1 MFSKI
6 RNFCE
11 KNPSKYVAFTSLGQ
25 LKYLSCLK
33 YIDGVVG
40 NSSSGLLE
48 VPSFKIG
55 TVNIGDRQEGRICAE
70 SVINCKP
77 TKKSIED
84 AIKYLFS
91 NEFKKILL
99 NVRNPYGEGGASK
112 NIVTTLENI
121 SLKNIINKKFFDLN
135 LP

>member
-1 MFSKI
+1 M
-6 RNFCE
+6 
-11 KNPSKYVAFTSLGQ
+11 
-25 LKYLSCLK
+25 
-33 YIDGVVG
+33 
-40 NSSSGLLE
+40 LE

-55 TVNIGDRQEGRICAE
+55 TVNIGDRQKGRICAE